1 MKKPVTAIGLMSG
14 TSLDGLDIAYCSFSE
29 QDGNWSYEIAA
40 ASCIS
45 YDDHW
50 RKRLST
56 AHDLAGLELTAMD
69 TDLGRFIAQQVNLFL
84 EERSLPA
91 PDLIASHGH
100 TVFHRPERGFTLQ
113 VGSGTQI
120 ASGTGITTVSDFR
133 SLDVAL
139 GGQGAPLVPI
149 GDRMLFGHYG
159 ACLNLGGFSNVSFES
174 DGERMAMDICPVNII
189 LNPLAQKLGQA
200 FDRGGA
206 LAAQGQVLPELLL
219 DLDALDVYQSEKRP
233 SLSREW
239 TETSVWPLMPTYADP
254 IDLLRTVTEHAAR
267 QMARVLNSTGAA
279 DVLVTG
285 GGAYNSF
292 LMERLASQ
300 CKATPK
306 LPDAQLI
313 AFKEALIFALLG
325 VLRLRGEANVL
336 RSVTGASRDSCS
348 GAVHLISL

>member
-1 MKKPVTAIGLMSG
+1 MKKPMTAIGLMSG

-29 QDGNWSYEIAA
+29 QDGNWDYEIVA
-40 ASCIS
+40 ASCID

-50 RKRLST
+50 LDRLSS
-56 AHDLAGLELTAMD
+56 AHDLTGLELTALN
-69 TDLGRFIAQQVNLFL
+69 TDLGRFMAQQVNQFL

-100 TVFHRPERGFTLQ
+100 TVFHAPDRSFTLQ
-113 VGSGTQI
+113 VGCGAQI
-120 ASGTGITTVSDFR
+120 AAATGITTVSDFR

-149 GDRMLFGHYG
+149 GDRMLFGNYG
-159 ACLNLGGFSNVSFES
+159 ACLNLGGFSNISFEK
-174 DGERMAMDICPVNII
+174 DGGRRAMDICPVNIM
-189 LNPLAQKLGQA
+189 LNPLAQRLGHD

-267 QMARVLNSTGAA
+267 QMARVLNSTGAE

-292 LMERLASQ
+292 LIERLASQ

-306 LPDAQLI
+306 LPDARLI

-325 VLRLRGEANVL
+325 VLRLRGDANVL